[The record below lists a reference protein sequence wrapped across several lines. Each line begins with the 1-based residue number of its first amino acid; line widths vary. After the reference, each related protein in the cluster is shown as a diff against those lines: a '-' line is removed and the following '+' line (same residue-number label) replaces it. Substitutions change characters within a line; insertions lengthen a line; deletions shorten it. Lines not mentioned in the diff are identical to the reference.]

1 MSGRPF
7 TGLEIGDTRSRDA
20 ATALATKGWQ
30 EQLRLGTYPRAAA
43 AGTDGMVRRT
53 VVSVIPT
60 ASCDADP
67 EVAGSVLTDGAG
79 ERMKS

>member
-7 TGLEIGDTRSRDA
+7 TGPEIGDTRSRDA
-20 ATALATKGWQ
+20 ATALVAKGWQ

-67 EVAGSVLTDGAG
+67 EAAGSVPINGA
-79 ERMKS
+79 SQ